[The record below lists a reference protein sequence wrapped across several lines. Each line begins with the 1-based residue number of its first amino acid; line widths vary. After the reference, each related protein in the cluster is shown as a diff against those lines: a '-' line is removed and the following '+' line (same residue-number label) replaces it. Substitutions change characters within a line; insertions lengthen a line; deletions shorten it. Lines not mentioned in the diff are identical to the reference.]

1 MMRVLVTDD
10 HNIVSDG
17 LRVLIEDTDGMECV
31 GTAPN
36 GKQALEIVRSIPVDV
51 VLMDIDMPIMNGIEA
66 TRAIKRDFPQVKVL
80 NLTMHKE
87 RGMVQ
92 RMMECG
98 ADGYMLKNADRSEL
112 VQAIQAVAAGHRFFS
127 DDVDPTNVGR
137 VEQNVMPGEATIS
150 DITEREAEIIR
161 LLAQGLSSKDIG
173 DKLFIS
179 NRTVDTHRTN
189 IMTKLGLNNVAGL
202 IRWAFNNGYAD

>member
-1 MMRVLVTDD
+1 MIKVLVTDD

-17 LRVLIEDTDGMECV
+17 LRVLIEDTEGMECV

-36 GKQALEIVRSIPVDV
+36 GKLAIEIVRSMPVDV
-51 VLMDIDMPIMNGIEA
+51 VLMDIDMPVMNGIEA
-66 TRAIKRDFPQVKVL
+66 TRAIKRDFPEVKVL

-98 ADGYMLKNADRSEL
+98 ADGYMLKNADRDAL
-112 VQAIQAVAAGHRFFS
+112 VEAIRAVAGGRRYFS
-127 DDVDPTNVGR
+127 DEVDPAHTGR
-137 VEQNVMPGEATIS
+137 TDQTVMPGEGTMA
-150 DITEREAEIIR
+150 DITEREGEIIR
-161 LLAQGLSSKDIG
+161 LLAQGLSSKEIG
-173 DKLFIS
+173 DRLFIS

-189 IMTKLGLNNVAGL
+189 IMTKLGLHNVAGL
-202 IRWAFNNGYAD
+202 IRWAFTNGYAD